1 MNRRLLSLSLLFLA
15 TLPVAGLSAAEP
27 GAFARTT
34 IDLGMVVSDLD
45 KSARFYTDVIGFT
58 EVPGFELPGPVAADA
73 GLTNGMGLKVRAFV
87 LGEGP
92 EATKIKLMQLADPA
106 QRTGDNQ
113 FIHSHTGFRYLTIIV
128 KDMQSSLARLE
139 KAGVK
144 VLAKSPV
151 DIPET
156 TAPGGIKL
164 TCFRDPDGNIIEFVG
179 K

>member
-1 MNRRLLSLSLLFLA
+1 MRLHIAFVIALASLC
-15 TLPVAGLSAAEP
+15 PCVAAEP

-34 IDLGMVVSDLD
+34 IDLGMVVSDLE
-45 KSARFYTDVIGFT
+45 KSARFYTDVVGFT
-58 EVPGFELPGPVAADA
+58 EVPGFSVPGPVATDA
-73 GLTNGMGLKVRAFV
+73 GLTDGLSLTVRAFV
-87 LGEGP
+87 LGDGP

-128 KDMQSSLARLE
+128 KDMKASVARLE

-144 VLAKSPV
+144 PLMKSPV

-156 TAPGGIKL
+156 TAPGGLKL